1 MNNYYLF
8 CAFFVF
14 LLVGCHNNSHLR
26 TQRIL
31 EPNQKLISASVV
43 NNLGAG
49 ERNYNNR
56 YMFTQVGVLGSR
68 IEVSSLQSNGQS
80 EYGPYVGAGF
90 DFGGFDGQSLG
101 ALVGYDYR
109 SYLNQNPDRP
119 LKFGGQIE
127 INAVG
132 SDVGLNLTGHMR
144 PSLTTASKDNDFF
157 YMGLHGILVYGRLTQ
172 RIQWDLLNGTH
183 QDEYAPYTVSSLGG
197 GATLGFEQ
205 AISFGALKKIFPS
218 YQFQV
223 DVSFVKNSFK
233 TNFELPD
240 GATSISS
247 DNNYDN
253 VYDPIFERESGGLL
267 LITAG
272 LGMNFFNSN
281 IKKAKNINPAP
292 VPWPSNNINGTPQYF
307 DPETGL
313 PTKSEPDIIFDP
325 ETGLPTKSEP
335 DIIFDPETGLSIN
348 TAPKKTITPA
358 YYTGPEVTSLAK
370 DAVQTKYNRSMATTN
385 GALGIASCVFY
396 PIGIPLSIAYT
407 ELLLNSSF
415 TEFDPVYVSLS
426 AEQKR
431 LYEKEYHKKEKILRR
446 STIYKTQATCVG
458 IWFLLFLAS
467 GA

>member
-1 MNNYYLF
+1 
-8 CAFFVF
+8 
-14 LLVGCHNNSHLR
+14 
-26 TQRIL
+26 
-31 EPNQKLISASVV
+31 
-43 NNLGAG
+43 
-49 ERNYNNR
+49 
-56 YMFTQVGVLGSR
+56 MFTQAGVLGSR
-68 IEVSSLQSNGQS
+68 VEVSSLQSNGQS

-127 INAVG
+127 INAVD
-132 SDVGLNLTGHMR
+132 SDVGLNLTAHMR

-157 YMGLHGILVYGRLTQ
+157 YLGVHGILAYGRLTQ

-197 GATLGFEQ
+197 GATIGFEQ
-205 AISFGALKKIFPS
+205 AISFGVLKKIFPS

-247 DNNYDN
+247 NNNYHNID
-253 VYDPIFERESGGLL
+253 DPIFERESDGLL
-267 LITAG
+267 LVTAG

-281 IKKAKNINPAP
+281 IKKTKNINPAP
-292 VPWPSNNINGTPQYF
+292 APWPSNNINGPHQYF

-313 PTKSEPDIIFDP
+313 PTKSEPNIVFDP
-325 ETGLPTKSEP
+325 ETGLPITPSAKEL
-335 DIIFDPETGLSIN
+335 FDSETGLSIN

-358 YYTGPEVTSLAK
+358 YYTDLEVTSLAK
-370 DAVQTKYNRSMATTN
+370 EAAQTKYNHSMTTTN

-426 AEQKR
+426 TEQKQ
-431 LYEKEYHKKEKILRR
+431 LYENEYHKKEKILRR